1 MTPMLLLL
9 ALAAPSHAAPKPSQ
23 VLATVNGTP
32 IKGAQVAERLWKQFG
47 DATLQELIDEA
58 LLKQAMAASKLAVDK
73 SEVEARL
80 NRIQSQV
87 ADEATF
93 KQRLEATGT
102 SLEQLRS
109 QIEDQVVREQLTI
122 RSKGLTV
129 SDAEA
134 KEFFEAN
141 KDRLGVPESVRLR
154 HILAP
159 TEKEAADFLVAV
171 RAGADFAKLAGQLSI
186 DRTTKDK
193 GGDLGVT
200 SRGMLVPDIE
210 KVVFGLKAGEVSEPV
225 RTPMGFHVFKVEEVV
240 PAKPAVFQ
248 DIKADIARAMLAD
261 KIAKAWPEYLQ
272 ELREKAKIERKSR

>member
-1 MTPMLLLL
+1 MTLMLLL
-9 ALAAPSHAAPKPSQ
+9 ALAVQSHAAPKPSQ
-23 VLATVNGTP
+23 VLAVVNGAP
-32 IKGAQVAERLWKQFG
+32 IKASQVDERLWKQFG
-47 DATLQELIDEA
+47 EATLQELVDET
-58 LLKQAMAASKLAVDK
+58 LLKQAAASSKVAVDK
-73 SEVEARL
+73 TELEARL
-80 NRIQSQV
+80 KRIQSQV

-93 KQRLEATGT
+93 KQRLKASGT
-102 SLEQLRS
+102 SLDQLRS

-129 SDAEA
+129 TDAEA

-154 HILAP
+154 HILAA

-186 DRTTKDK
+186 DRATKDK

-210 KVVFGLKAGEVSEPV
+210 KVVFALKAGEASEPV
-225 RTPMGFHVFKVEEVV
+225 RTQMGFHVFKVEELF
-240 PAKPAVFQ
+240 PAKPAVFGE
-248 DIKADIARAMLAD
+248 IKADLVRAMLAD
-261 KIAKAWPEYLQ
+261 KVSKAWPEYLQ
-272 ELREKAKIERKSR
+272 ELRDKAKIERKSL